1 MVVRGSSLVMMSK
14 RTSLSLLCA
23 GGVPSLVVVWALS
36 VFAVDWLLSKC
47 DVERAPLSLYTVASL
62 DLCCRALL
70 EFLEGTRVSS

>member
-36 VFAVDWLLSKC
+36 VFAVDWLLSTC
-47 DVERAPLSLYTVASL
+47 DTRRVPL
-62 DLCCRALL
+62 
-70 EFLEGTRVSS
+70 